1 MKRVIIIITILFFGI
16 QQSWTQA
23 ASDSDYQ
30 GLEAQSAVFIK
41 KMDQEINLD
50 GKLDEASWFQGS
62 PAKDFWEYFPSDS
75 SRSSVKTEIYMMFD
89 DKNLYIGAI
98 CHSVGDNYVISSLKR
113 DFRAGGNDNITFLI
127 DPFQDRTN
135 AFVFGMNPAGVRRE
149 ALISSGGR
157 STDDWNGG
165 WDNKWRGESHI
176 GDGFWSCEMIIPL
189 STMRFKEG
197 LKTWYFNSYRF
208 DTQSSSNSTWNRIP
222 QNQIIMSLAYMGK
235 MEWEEA
241 PKTPGT
247 SITVIPYV
255 SGRFAKDFEEGTPS
269 DYGAAFGGDAKVAVS
284 PSMNLDLTFNPDF
297 SQVEVD
303 QQVINTDRFEI
314 LFPERRQFFL
324 ENSDLFG
331 SFGNQNINPF
341 FSRRIGI
348 GKDTADNNIQ
358 VPIVYGARL
367 SGKLDKNWRL
377 GLLNMQTLKDIENQ
391 MPNVNYTVAALQRKV
406 FSRSNIGFI
415 FVNKESFAKDEEL
428 NQGTDHNR
436 VLGLDYNLASS
447 DNKWNG
453 KVFYHQAI
461 TTDDTY
467 ENYEKYAQGASLNY
481 RERKFAVG
489 FDQQWVRGGYA
500 PEVGFL
506 RRSDYFQ
513 VNPVASLFFY
523 PKSKNITRHNLE
535 VDFSTLWKPNYGKTD
550 HEYQLN
556 WETNFANT
564 SEIRFSLSNQYTYL
578 FDSFDPTRTDAKELP
593 ADTDYTY
600 TDFSAR
606 YQSDQR
612 EKFSYEIGTRV
623 GDFFNGARYGG
634 SGGLTYRYQPYGSIE
649 MNINYTYVDLPEP
662 FASAGLFLIG
672 PRIDLTFSKSL
683 FLTTFIQYNNQVENL
698 NINARLQ
705 WRFAPVSDFFL
716 VYTDNYDTFDFGVKN
731 RALVAKVTYWLNL

>member
-1 MKRVIIIITILFFGI
+1 MKRIGIILAVLACST
-16 QQSWTQA
+16 QSLWAQTA
-23 ASDSDYQ
+23 GDSDYQ
-30 GLEAQSAVFIK
+30 GLEAQSAVFVK
-41 KMDQEINLD
+41 KINEEMTLD
-50 GKLDEASWFQGS
+50 GKLDEQIWSKS
-62 PAKDFWEYFPSDS
+62 KPAKDFWEYFPSDS
-75 SRSSVKTEIYMMFD
+75 SRTDVKTEIYMLFD
-89 DKNLYIGAI
+89 DKNLYIGAK
-98 CHSVGDNYVISSLKR
+98 CYSEGDDYVISSLRR

-149 ALISSGGR
+149 ALIANGGR
-157 STDDWNGG
+157 DVGSWNGG
-165 WDNKWRGESHI
+165 WDNKWKGESHI
-176 GDGFWSCEMIIPL
+176 GDGFWSCELVIPL

-208 DTQSSSNSTWNRIP
+208 DTQTATRSSWNRIP

-241 PKTPGT
+241 PKAPGT
-247 SITVIPYV
+247 TITAIPYV
-255 SGRFAKDFEEGTPS
+255 SGRFSKDFEAGTPS

-284 PSMNLDLTFNPDF
+284 PSLNLDLTFNPDF

-314 LFPERRQFFL
+314 RFPERRQFFL
-324 ENSDLFG
+324 ENADLF
-331 SFGNQNINPF
+331 STFGNQNINPF

-348 GKDTADNNIQ
+348 GQDTAGTNIQ
-358 VPIVYGARL
+358 VPIAYGARL
-367 SGKLDKNWRL
+367 SGKLDENWRI
-377 GLLNMQTLKDIENQ
+377 GLLNMQTLKDVENQ

-415 FVNKESFAKDEEL
+415 FVNKESFTNDEEL
-428 NQGTDHNR
+428 NMGSDYNR
-436 VLGLDYNLASS
+436 VMGLDYNLASS
-447 DNKWNG
+447 DNRWNG
-453 KVFYHQAI
+453 KFFYHQAI
-461 TTDDTY
+461 TSDDEF
-467 ENYEKYAQGASLNY
+467 ENYEKYAQGSSLEY
-481 RERKFAVG
+481 RVRKFAVA

-500 PEVGFL
+500 PEVGFV
-506 RRSDYFQ
+506 RRSDYLQ
-513 VNPVASLFFY
+513 LNPVASLFFY
-523 PKSKNITRHNLE
+523 PKSDKITRHNLE
-535 VDFSTLWKPNYGKTD
+535 ADLRQLYKPELGKTD

-564 SEIRFSLSNQYTYL
+564 SEFRLSMSNQYTYL
-578 FDSFDPTRTDAKELP
+578 FDSFDPTRTDAAELP
-593 ADTDYTY
+593 EGSDYTY

-606 YQSDQR
+606 YQSDR
-612 EKFSYEIGTRV
+612 RPKFSYSAGTTIGE
-623 GDFFNGARYGG
+623 FFNGSRY
-634 SGGLTYRYQPYGSIE
+634 SFRGGLTYRYQPYGSIQ
-649 MNINYTYVDLPEP
+649 MNVNYTYIDLPDP

-683 FLTTFIQYNNQVENL
+683 FLTTFIQYNSQVENL

-716 VYTDNYDTFDFGVKN
+716 VYTDNYDTYDFGVKN